1 MKLPS
6 IDTMA
11 MYLLLL
17 GGINAGINAVFDYD
31 AIHRVIGGN
40 SSVNTVV
47 YALIGLAA
55 CYMLA
60 DRWGVL
66 DRSGDA

>member
-11 MYLLLL
+11 LYLLLL
-17 GGINAGINAVFDYD
+17 GGLNAGVNAVFSYD
-31 AIHRVIGGN
+31 VIHHVIGGD

-47 YALIGLAA
+47 YAVIGLAA
-55 CYMLA
+55 CYMIA

-66 DRSGDA
+66 SSSND